1 MPLLPSSSALRKLHA
16 WCGFYAALGLVFF
29 AVTGFLLNHRGIL
42 NIPSM
47 SSSESRIV
55 RPLAE
60 PFARSEDMS
69 VWLSQEMAV
78 PPERIYMTRF
88 ESKPAPWR
96 DGEVQ
101 MPERW
106 TAHADLQRHAIDAE
120 YWAGERR
127 IEVKRREPNLGL
139 YLARF
144 HMGIGV
150 GTAWILFADS
160 LALVLGLMGIS
171 GLFLWT
177 RLHGGQRLA
186 WGLAGAGVGLAL
198 LTAALGG

>member
-1 MPLLPSSSALRKLHA
+1 MSLSTLRKLHA
-16 WCGFYAALGLVFF
+16 WCGFYGSLALVFF
-29 AVTGFLLNHRGIL
+29 AVTGFLLNHRGVL
-42 NIPSM
+42 KIPSM

-60 PFARSEDMS
+60 PFVRSEEMTA
-69 VWLSQEMAV
+69 WLSAEMAV
-78 PPERIYMTRF
+78 PAERIRLTRF

-96 DGEVQ
+96 DGDVQ

-106 TAHADLQRHAIDAE
+106 TAHADLQRYAVDAE
-120 YWAGERR
+120 YWMGERR
-127 IEVKRREPNLGL
+127 IEIKRREPNLWL

-150 GTAWILFADS
+150 GTGWILFADS
-160 LALVLGLMGIS
+160 VALVLGLMGLS
-171 GLFLWT
+171 GLCLWT
-177 RLHGGQRLA
+177 RLHGGRSLA